1 MSNREKQKLALFDFD
16 GTLIR
21 HDSLFY
27 FLRFFKGNL
36 YFAIKIL
43 FSLPNLI
50 RYKLGLVDN
59 SRAKE
64 KLISQFLKGI
74 SLDEMSDRCEEF
86 GRDIIPL
93 ILNAKIV
100 EKFHQHLSK
109 GDRVIIVSASIY
121 DWIIPWASQWNVEV
135 LATKLASINGVLT
148 GEFEGKNCNGVEKVR
163 RIKVHLKLLDYS
175 EILAYGDSSGD
186 EPMFA
191 LADAVV
197 YRGKERN

>member
-36 YFAIKIL
+36 FFAIKIL

-135 LATKLASINGVLT
+135 LATKLDSKEGVIT
-148 GEFEGKNCNGVEKVR
+148 GKFDGENCNGEEKAL
-163 RIKVHLKLLDYS
+163 RIKAHLELSDYND
-175 EILAYGDSSGD
+175 IWAYGDSHGD
-186 EPMFA
+186 EAMMK
-191 LADAVV
+191 LANQVVKIGAV
-197 YRGKERN
+197 KA